1 MGNTE
6 QLEVIQL
13 DGFTPAVPAKPGHE
27 QELSSRFGMLFL
39 QPGSTLHGGFGAVA
53 RVVNLYEERFA
64 LKRLNTPDAGG
75 ACSAEELREML
86 FEEYKNQL
94 AVSRLKGFPQVYGYG
109 TWKGEPL
116 ILMEWIEGTTLARAM
131 PDLPH
136 EGDGVQGEVVAQV
149 GISVLEILRGVERLD
164 SRLVHRDIS
173 PNNIMFRTGAMSLSQ
188 QVAAGAFD
196 TCLIDFGNSTTQSQG
211 AGAAFTQ
218 RVGMLRGATR
228 EYAPPEML
236 TADVEGIEELR
247 DNPAIDVY
255 ALCSVLYELYA
266 GHTPFDL
273 THSLGGSDYRTKMSV
288 EPKPLVARRGYEEPL
303 LEAIMSGI
311 RPAQDARPSV
321 DGLLFE
327 LERWYEGRQRNGTLV
342 VPRPVERPGAED
354 GAASER
360 AGEHDETEPLRAAA
374 AVPVPVPV
382 PESVVSRTP
391 EPATVP
397 VSEPATAPVPRDAA
411 APATRRAPA
420 PAPAARRAPAPR
432 PRAAGGATIPVP
444 TPVPAPGSAVAA
456 AAAAGSTAA
465 AAASAPVPRPTAP
478 RPRAAAAR
486 STGAAAPASRRA
498 GAPRPAPV
506 PRSRAATSTPATPGF
521 SSPAPG
527 AAAPRAKG
535 AVSGGGAPIGFRD
548 VRHSRPV
555 RKLGWRLL
563 LILAIAFALSVVSCT
578 ARMALGRELPA
589 APAAQER
596 TEGAECTN
604 DRGEVP
610 IEEGAAWQG

>member
-131 PDLPH
+131 PDLPR
-136 EGDGVQGEVVAQV
+136 EGDGTVGEVVAQV
-149 GISVLEILRGVERLD
+149 GISVLEILQGVERLD

-228 EYAPPEML
+228 DYAPPEML

-342 VPRPVERPGAED
+342 VPRPVERPDAED
-354 GAASER
+354 GAASEW

-374 AVPVPVPV
+374 AVPVPVPA
-382 PESVVSRTP
+382 PEL
-391 EPATVP
+391 ATVP
-397 VSEPATAPVPRDAA
+397 APRGAA

-420 PAPAARRAPAPR
+420 PAPAARRVPAPR
-432 PRAAGGATIPVP
+432 PRPAGGATIPVP
-444 TPVPAPGSAVAA
+444 TPVPAPGSAAAA

-465 AAASAPVPRPTAP
+465 AAASAPVPRPAAP

-506 PRSRAATSTPATPGF
+506 SRSRAATSTPATPGF